1 MFLFSGPIEII
12 ITQFLLISLECA
24 ANILS
29 IILIFWVGLHKALA
43 VLFHINSKKSRIFL
57 YILISQLFYLAPQV
71 IIPYILVKNSNPYT
85 NDDIYYPIP

>member
-1 MFLFSGPIEII
+1 MYLFSGPIEII

-43 VLFHINSKKSRIFL
+43 VIIINNLK
-57 YILISQLFYLAPQV
+57 
-71 IIPYILVKNSNPYT
+71 
-85 NDDIYYPIP
+85 